1 MNLRSLRLRAV
12 GPPLAV
18 AAICAAALFW
28 FDRIWI
34 PTQQQY
40 LNERNLRALRTIS
53 AQIKAK
59 VDNFDQAID
68 HAIDS
73 FPTQGGNA
81 SLQRDLQRYVKL
93 FSPELEIVTF
103 DTNSPAAKV
112 TPGDPPNVTIQRD
125 EGRNYLYLGYL
136 HEKAHRTGLTRIEL
150 IARGD
155 IDQATAPLLARTDF
169 DALLLV
175 DAKGATIAQQSSSGL
190 ELTSMTK
197 VRDRGLS
204 PAPPN
209 EPGVFD
215 RMRGTTGVAV
225 VTIGAADYMLYTQ
238 PVQLS
243 LLHESKKAGS
253 APEGKK
259 ASSASESKKTSSSS
273 DDKGAASA
281 ADDKSAA
288 SVPEEWTLTGLVRL
302 DRFRAASSTI
312 PTTYWLWFGAV
323 LALVCFAIPVL
334 KPRVL
339 SPRERLTRIDSVS
352 IGAAIFMMMALATF
366 TALDLRTFGS
376 LVPAAVDQQLQ
387 SVATSMAKHV
397 GQETEAVGKQMEALA
412 DDGLWKESLDYEHEH
427 DAHSLDEIRRD
438 LKREEG
444 ADINLD
450 AGAQSGAQAGR
461 SQCKP
466 SWSCRS
472 GVLMRLEKPAYP
484 FFKIMVWSDD
494 AGWQRIKWSTSAVVT
509 PFVNIGDSKLSYF
522 ESLKLA
528 RRLSSPQSD
537 VPKNGVS
544 VITSP
549 NTGEKVTVFWQALP
563 LLDPAKN
570 PVKNPKNPANDPVKD
585 PAEPDMTGVTLVTAP
600 VSLTAPVLPKN
611 LQFAVVD
618 RQGRVLFHSDA
629 SRSLAE
635 NMFQES
641 EDSPKLKSLVTSR
654 ETGIFTARYLGREH
668 RFFVRPL
675 DLKPFDTRWSLLVFQ
690 ASAVTETANLGT
702 LNLAVSMFVVYLLAI
717 AVTWTVLGMFW
728 PDAVKRLLWPLAIKG
743 PQYHRAAKIGTVAG
757 LICMA
762 VIAQGMPISL
772 LFAATALTV
781 GALISML
788 VIVRGSPDSA
798 RVSPTW
804 CTDFVW
810 ARASMLVLLAAV
822 PASLCFHLS
831 YAFHGELV
839 AKRAESQLTSDL
851 NTRARRISQQTKGVA
866 LCTESDPGYQACP
879 GVGNLVGKRTRET
892 LWDVDVPLVRKAEAE
907 LAGHAGSVPGAV
919 QSFLSLAYRPYND
932 IAADLLMTAPARP
945 NQALEDWHP
954 TVSADGKEERF
965 AERAAV
971 TGWQFKPAITPT
983 LPINI
988 VAWLLSGALMG
999 VAYLL
1004 VRYLLRPI
1012 FALELGPAATLLG
1025 ASGAAEDTSLLVL
1038 GPPGSRRTGR
1048 LLRHPRVRI
1057 FDVRSLSFAEDPTKG
1072 TAADEPISS
1081 AADCGPGDRSSSG
1094 WADEI
1099 HEATS
1104 RPFTIVALDYLEH
1117 RLDDPAFRAT
1127 MLDRLESAVYR
1138 DRATIWCSSVRDPI
1152 ELLEELEPPAPDR
1165 RRWARVF
1172 EQFRREHLGFEVDR
1186 PRSIALA
1193 KQLDRCA
1200 TGLAPDVRQLILSE
1214 CEIAPE
1220 LLAIA
1225 ENLAHRLP
1233 PGTALSAED
1242 ILEEIG
1248 NGARYF
1254 YEGLWNGCSTSER
1267 VVLRQLAEEGLV
1279 NPNNQAAVSRMLNAG
1294 LVRHGQT
1301 FRIMNETFR
1310 RFVLCAASHEVVS
1323 SWEREG
1329 VSVPWGTIATTGV
1342 TVAFGLAGLLL
1353 LTQEQLVDA
1362 WISYVPALAPAI
1374 PTVWKV
1380 LAGVQK
1386 GRIEITA

>member
-18 AAICAAALFW
+18 AAICAVSLFW

-34 PTQQQY
+34 PAQQQY

-73 FPTQGGNA
+73 FPTHGGNA
-81 SLQRDLQRYVKL
+81 SFQQDLQRYVKL
-93 FSPELEIVTF
+93 FSSELEIVTF
-103 DTNSPAAKV
+103 DTASPAAKV

-125 EGRNYLYLGYL
+125 EGRNYLYLGYR
-136 HEKAHRTGLTRIEL
+136 HEKAHRTGQNTPIEL

-155 IDQATAPLLARTDF
+155 IDQATAPLLARSDF

-197 VRDRGLS
+197 VRDRGQS
-204 PAPPN
+204 SAPN
-209 EPGVFD
+209 EQSVFE

-243 LLHESKKAGS
+243 LFHESKKAGS
-253 APEGKK
+253 ESESKK
-259 ASSASESKKTSSSS
+259 APTASESKK
-273 DDKGAASA
+273 AASA
-281 ADDKSAA
+281 SEDKSAA
-288 SVPEEWTLTGLVRL
+288 SASEDKNAAPAQEEWTLTGLVRL

-323 LALVCFAIPVL
+323 LALVCFAIPLL

-339 SPRERLTRIDSVS
+339 SPRERLTRVDSVY
-352 IGAAIFMMMALATF
+352 IGAAIFMTMALATF
-366 TALDLRTFGS
+366 TALDLRIFGW

-387 SVATSMAKHV
+387 SVATSMAAHV

-412 DDGLWKESLDYEHEH
+412 GDRLWPKSLGYEHEP
-427 DAHSLDEIRRD
+427 DAHSLDEIRRH
-438 LKREEG
+438 LSREQG
-444 ADINLD
+444 AEINLD
-450 AGAQSGAQAGR
+450 AGAHSGSQAGR

-472 GVLMRLEKPAYP
+472 GVLMHLPDLEYP

-509 PFVNIGDSKLSYF
+509 PFVNVGDSKLSYF

-528 RRLSSPQSD
+528 RRLTSTRSD

-544 VITSP
+544 VTTSP
-549 NTGEKVTVFWQALP
+549 NTGEKITVFWQALP

-570 PVKNPKNPANDPVKD
+570 TANDPVKN

-600 VSLTAPVLPKN
+600 VSLTEPLLPKN
-611 LQFAVVD
+611 VQFAVVD
-618 RQGRVLFHSDA
+618 RQGRVLFHTDA

-641 EDSPKLKSLVTSR
+641 EDSPTLKSLVTSR
-654 ETGIFTARYLGREH
+654 ETGAFTARYLGRAH

-675 DLKPFDTRWSLLVFQ
+675 DLTPFDTRWSLLVFQ

-702 LNLAVSMFVVYLLAI
+702 LNLAVSLFVVYVLAI
-717 AVTWTVLGMFW
+717 AAIWTVLGLFW
-728 PDAVKRLLWPLAIKG
+728 PDAVKSLLWPLPIKG
-743 PQYHRAAKIGTVAG
+743 PQYRRAAMVGTVVG
-757 LICMA
+757 LICIG
-762 VIAQGMPISL
+762 VIASGMPTNL
-772 LFAATALTV
+772 LLASTALTA
-781 GALISML
+781 GALVAMFVL
-788 VIVRGSPDSA
+788 VRAGADSA
-798 RVSPTW
+798 HVSPTW
-804 CTDFVW
+804 SSDFVW
-810 ARASMLVLLAAV
+810 ARASMLLLLTAA
-822 PASLCFHLS
+822 PAALCFHLS
-831 YAFHGELV
+831 YTFHSELV

-851 NTRARRISQQTKGVA
+851 NTRARRISQQTQRVA
-866 LCTESDPGYQACP
+866 ICTESDPGLQACP
-879 GVGNLVGKRTRET
+879 GIGDLVNKRTRET
-892 LWDVDVPLVRKAEAE
+892 FWDVDVPLVSKAEAE
-907 LAGHAGSVPGAV
+907 SAGQGGSLPGPL
-919 QSFLSLAYRPYND
+919 QSFLSLSYRPYND
-932 IAADLLMTAPARP
+932 VAADLLMTAPPRP
-945 NQALEDWHP
+945 NQGLESWPP
-954 TVSADGKEERF
+954 TVGEDRKDGDRIERF
-965 AERAAV
+965 AAKDSATEWRFA
-971 TGWQFKPAITPT
+971 PAITPT
-983 LPINI
+983 LPVNA
-988 VAWLLSGALMG
+988 VAWLLAAALMG
-999 VAYLL
+999 VACLL
-1004 VRYLLRPI
+1004 VRYLLLPI
-1012 FALELGPAATLLG
+1012 FAREFAPATTLLE
-1025 ASGAAEDTSLLVL
+1025 ASGASEDTSLLVL
-1038 GPPGSRRTGR
+1038 GPAGSRRTAR

-1057 FDVRSLSFAEDPTKG
+1057 FDVRSLSFAEDPAKR

-1081 AADCGPGDRSSSG
+1081 AADCGHGDHSSSWG
-1094 WADEI
+1094 DEI

-1104 RPFTIVALDYLEH
+1104 HPFTIIALDYLEY

-1127 MLDRLESAVYR
+1127 MLECLESAVYR
-1138 DRATIWCSSVRDPI
+1138 DGGTIWCSSVRDPI
-1152 ELLEELEPPAPDR
+1152 ELLDELDPPAPDR
-1165 RRWARVF
+1165 RQWARVF
-1172 EQFRREHLGFEVDR
+1172 EKFRREHLGLEVD
-1186 PRSIALA
+1186 PQRSIALA
-1193 KQLDRCA
+1193 KELDRCA
-1200 TGLAPDVRQLILSE
+1200 TGLAPDVRRRILTE
-1214 CEIAPE
+1214 CGIAPE
-1220 LLAIA
+1220 LLTIA
-1225 ENLAHRLP
+1225 ENLVHRLP
-1233 PGTALSAED
+1233 PDTALSAEEV
-1242 ILEEIG
+1242 LEEIG
-1248 NGARYF
+1248 SGARYF
-1254 YEGLWNGCSTSER
+1254 YEGLWNGCSTSEK

-1279 NPNNQAAVSRMLNAG
+1279 NPNNQSAVSRMLNAG

-1301 FRIMNETFR
+1301 FEIMNETFR
-1310 RFVLCAASHEVVS
+1310 RFVLSAATHDVVS

-1386 GRIEITA
+1386 GKIEIPV